1 MLEGVVKA
9 IAALSCGL
17 PGVVVAT
24 VGTGGMA
31 RLPLVPGVKLLTIIP
46 DAGGAGARACETL
59 VERCLAAGVAARVVT
74 MPEGFADLD
83 AFLRGDAR

>member
-59 VERCLAAGVAARVVT
+59 VERCLVAGVAASVA

-83 AFLRGDAR
+83 AYLRGDAQ